1 MGQSKRSQDI
11 LNFGGTER
19 LLLHQLRLCE
29 WQSNRLQIDD
39 ETVKAE
45 TPMNYNAA
53 LPQKWHLTQ
62 GIDLYQWQNE
72 CVERWLENE
81 YKGTAKVVTGGGKT
95 LLALSIA
102 ERIQNTVQPDLRV
115 AVVVPTIVL
124 MHQWYEEIVEKG
136 NLPKTAIGRLGGG
149 YRDDF
154 TGKHRI
160 LISVLASAQKE
171 LPKRVSAGKV
181 GDMLLFVAD
190 ECHRLGAKE
199 MARVFKTQRKY
210 NLGLSATPERDD
222 LESQLSGYDQSQ
234 LGQELGSIIYDFTL
248 AKALKLGVVPK
259 FSINHF
265 GLPLNADERN
275 RYEALS
281 RSISDNRKELTQRA
295 PEGRSGGPAFF
306 QWARGVAKVNKG
318 NKGALARKFIGDTS
332 KRKELLYHVESRNTA
347 VVELIRDEIEANPE
361 ARIILFHE
369 NIDAVMNLF
378 FHLKAAGFSA
388 IAEHSKLPNSIRET
402 GLELFR
408 KGIAKIIVS
417 ARSLIEGFN
426 VPAVDVGII
435 VASSSSVRQRVQ
447 SMGRV
452 LRKHKSRTGEEK
464 TSCIYVLYASD
475 TVDEMIYS
483 KQNWDDITGV
493 DRNIYH
499 LWTPGSAPAQQP
511 NPPKV
516 PLPTDK
522 EINTDDYNI
531 GDKYPGEY
539 DGDEFT
545 CDTHGNIK
553 DSDGNYATNPGKL
566 ANLIIKVKGSAG
578 RFKITKN
585 KAYVLVIVP
594 TDGEWSTKYVTALEK
609 PLIFENPAAVSN
621 TSIETL
627 NEWINK
633 ARPGDEYPFSSIP
646 TITDD
651 IKFRLK
657 RGGVISKKIPGG
669 EVYARG
675 SDKANDPAKGKDTDT
690 VLKCVKKLQAAGK
703 KITRLE
709 INHENHI
716 LFREAGKLYF
726 ICKIEKGFE
735 FPS

>member
-1 MGQSKRSQDI
+1 MSQSEGLDKI
-11 LNFGGTER
+11 FMFGAKEQ

-29 WQSNRLQIDD
+29 WQDNRRQTDD
-39 ETVKAE
+39 STKSDTSENLKT
-45 TPMNYNAA
+45 T
-53 LPQKWHLTQ
+53 LPHKWRLTQ
-62 GIDLYQWQNE
+62 GVELYQWQDD
-72 CVERWLENE
+72 CVEKWFENQFR
-81 YKGTAKVVTGGGKT
+81 GTAKVVTGGGKT

-102 ERIQNTVQPDLRV
+102 ERLQNTIQPDLRV

-124 MHQWYEEIVEKG
+124 MHQWYDEIIEKG
-136 NLPKTAIGRLGGG
+136 NLPKAAIGRLGGG
-149 YRDDF
+149 YKDDF
-154 TGKHRI
+154 KGKHRI
-160 LISVLASAQKE
+160 LICVLASAQKE
-171 LPKRVSAGKV
+171 LPKQVKKGKV
-181 GDMLLFVAD
+181 GDKLLFIAD

-199 MARVFKTQRKY
+199 MARVFNTERKY

-222 LESQLSGYDQSQ
+222 LENQLSGYDQSQ

-248 AKALKLGVVPK
+248 AKALELGVVPK

-281 RSISDNRKELTQRA
+281 RSISDNRKELTQLA
-295 PEGRSGGPAFF
+295 PEGRSGGAAFF

-318 NKGALARKFIGDTS
+318 NKGAVARKFIGDTS
-332 KRKELLYHVESRNTA
+332 KRKELLYHIESRIMA
-347 VVELIRDEIEANPE
+347 VVELIRDEVESNPE

-378 FHLKAAGFSA
+378 LHLKAAGFSA
-388 IAEHSKLPNSIRET
+388 IAEHSKLPNSVRET

-408 KGIAKIIVS
+408 KGIARIIVS

-499 LWTPGSAPAQQP
+499 LWTPGSTPAQQP

-522 EINTDDYNI
+522 DIDTDNFSL
-531 GDKYPGEY
+531 GDEYPGEY

-553 DSDGNYATNPGKL
+553 DSDGNYATNPGEL

-578 RFKITKN
+578 RFKITRN
-585 KAYVLVIVP
+585 KGFVLVIIP
-594 TDGEWSTKYVTALEK
+594 TNGEWSTKYVTTLKESM
-609 PLIFENPAAVSN
+609 IFENPEAVATASLEK
-621 TSIETL
+621 ID
-627 NEWINK
+627 EWITNAK
-633 ARPGDEYPFSSIP
+633 PGDEYPFLSIP
-646 TITDD
+646 TISDD

-657 RGGVISKKIPGG
+657 RGGVISKKVPGG
-669 EVYARG
+669 EVYARR
-675 SDKANDPAKGKDTDT
+675 SDRANDPAKGKDTDT
-690 VLKCVKKLQAAGK
+690 VLKCLKKLQAEGK

-716 LFREAGKLYF
+716 LFREAGKLYLV
-726 ICKIEKGFE
+726 CNLESGFE

>member
-1 MGQSKRSQDI
+1 MRQRKGPEKI
-11 LNFGGTER
+11 FKFGENER

-29 WQSNRLQIDD
+29 WQSNRLQTDD
-39 ETVKAE
+39 DTVKPVTTE
-45 TPMNYNAA
+45 NLKTS
-53 LPQKWHLTQ
+53 LPQKWRLTQ
-62 GIDLYQWQNE
+62 GVELYHWQHE
-72 CVERWLENE
+72 CVEQWFENAF
-81 YKGTAKVVTGGGKT
+81 KGTAKIVTGAGKT

-102 ERIQNTVQPDLRV
+102 ERLQNTMQPDLRV
-115 AVVVPTIVL
+115 AIVVPTIVL
-124 MHQWYEEIVEKG
+124 MHQWYDEIIEKG
-136 NLPKTAIGRLGGG
+136 NLPESAIGRLGGG
-149 YRDDF
+149 YKDDF
-154 TGKHRI
+154 KGKHRI

-171 LPKRVSAGKV
+171 LPKRVSKGKV
-181 GDMLLFVAD
+181 GDKLLFIAD

-199 MARVFKTQRKY
+199 MARVFNTQRKY

-222 LESQLSGYDQSQ
+222 FEDQFSNYDQSQ
-234 LGQELGSIIYDFTL
+234 LGQELGVIIYDFTL
-248 AKALKLGVVPK
+248 AQALELGVVPK

-265 GLPLNADERN
+265 GLPLNSDERN

-281 RSISDNRKELTQRA
+281 RSISDNRKELMQLA
-295 PEGRSGGPAFF
+295 PDGRSSGTAFF
-306 QWARGVAKVNKG
+306 QWARGVAKTNKG
-318 NKGALARKFIGDTS
+318 NNGAIARKFIGDTS
-332 KRKELLYHVESRNTA
+332 KRKELLYHIESRTMA
-347 VVELIRDEIEANPE
+347 VKELIREEFESNPD

-378 FHLKAAGFSA
+378 LHLKDAGFSA
-388 IAEHSKLPNSIRET
+388 ITEHSMLPNSVRET

-452 LRKHKSRTGEEK
+452 LRKHRSQSGEEK

-475 TVDEMIYS
+475 TVDDTIYA
-483 KQNWDDITGV
+483 KQNWDDITGI

-499 LWTPGSAPAQQP
+499 LWTPGSNPIPQS
-511 NPPKV
+511 NPPRT
-516 PLPTDK
+516 PLPSDTDISS
-522 EINTDDYNI
+522 ESLTLGDDY
-531 GDKYPGEY
+531 PGAYEGE
-539 DGDEFT
+539 DFT

-553 DSDGNYATNPGKL
+553 NSDGTYATNPGDL
-566 ANLIIKVKGSAG
+566 ANSIIKVKGNAG
-578 RFKITKN
+578 RFKITTQKR
-585 KAYVLVIVP
+585 YLLVVIP
-594 TDGEWSTKYVTALEK
+594 IDGGWSTKYVTRIET
-609 PLIFENPAAVSN
+609 PLIFENQ
-621 TSIETL
+621 IESVTQSL
-627 NEWINK
+627 ENLGEWAK
-633 ARPGDEYPFSSIP
+633 SAKPGDEYPFPSIQ
-646 TITDD
+646 TVLDD

-669 EVYARG
+669 EVYARE
-675 SDKANDPAKGKDTDT
+675 SDKAKDPAKGKDTDT
-690 VLKCVKKLQAAGK
+690 VIKCVKQLQAEGK

-726 ICKIEKGFE
+726 ICRLKSGFE

>member
-1 MGQSKRSQDI
+1 MSQSKGLDKI
-11 LNFGGTER
+11 FMFGGEEQ

-29 WQSNRLQIDD
+29 WQSNRLQTNDSIKS
-39 ETVKAE
+39 ETSDSLK
-45 TPMNYNAA
+45 TT
-53 LPQKWHLTQ
+53 LPQKWRLTQ
-62 GIDLYQWQNE
+62 GVELYQWQDD
-72 CVERWLENE
+72 CLEKWIKNQFR
-81 YKGTAKVVTGGGKT
+81 GTAKVVTGGGKT

-102 ERIQNTVQPDLRV
+102 ERLQNTIQPDLRV
-115 AVVVPTIVL
+115 AIVVPTIVL
-124 MHQWYEEIVEKG
+124 MHQWYDEIIEKG
-136 NLPKTAIGRLGGG
+136 NLPKAAIGRLGGG
-149 YRDDF
+149 YKDGF
-154 TGKHRI
+154 KGKHRI

-171 LPKRVSAGKV
+171 LPKQVNKGKV
-181 GDMLLFVAD
+181 GDKLLFIAD

-199 MARVFKTQRKY
+199 MARVFNTERKY

-222 LESQLSGYDQSQ
+222 LENQLSGYDQSQ
-234 LGQELGSIIYDFTL
+234 LGLELGSIIYDFTL
-248 AKALKLGVVPK
+248 AKALELGVVPK
-259 FSINHF
+259 FSIDHF

-281 RSISDNRKELTQRA
+281 RSISDNRKELTQLA
-295 PEGRSGGPAFF
+295 PEGRSGGAAFF

-318 NKGALARKFIGDTS
+318 NKGAVARKFIGDTS
-332 KRKELLYHVESRNTA
+332 KRKELLYHIESRIMA
-347 VVELIRDEIEANPE
+347 VVELIRDEIESNPE

-378 FHLKAAGFSA
+378 LHLKAAGFSA
-388 IAEHSKLPNSIRET
+388 IAEHSKLPNSVRET

-483 KQNWDDITGV
+483 KQNWEDITGV

-522 EINTDDYNI
+522 DIDTDNFTI
-531 GDKYPGEY
+531 GDEYPGEY

-553 DSDGNYATNPGKL
+553 DSDGNYATNPGEL
-566 ANLIIKVKGSAG
+566 ANLIVKVKGSSG
-578 RFKITKN
+578 RFKITRN
-585 KAYVLVIVP
+585 KGFVLVIIP
-594 TDGEWSTKYVTALEK
+594 TDGEWTTKYVTTLKESMV
-609 PLIFENPAAVSN
+609 FENPASVATAN
-621 TSIETL
+621 LEKL
-627 NEWINK
+627 NEWINN

-646 TITDD
+646 TSSDD

-657 RGGVISKKIPGG
+657 RGGVISKKVPGG

-675 SDKANDPAKGKDTDT
+675 SDRANDPAKGRDTDT
-690 VLKCVKKLQAAGK
+690 VLKCLKKLQAEGK

-726 ICKIEKGFE
+726 ICNLESGFE